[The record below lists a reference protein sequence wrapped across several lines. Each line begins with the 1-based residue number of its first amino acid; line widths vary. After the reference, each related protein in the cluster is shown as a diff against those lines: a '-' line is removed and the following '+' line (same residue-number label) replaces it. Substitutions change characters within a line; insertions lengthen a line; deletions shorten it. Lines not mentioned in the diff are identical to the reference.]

1 MKFEYLDTSIDK
13 VIDSPY
19 ITIKTTYK
27 EALDH
32 LFPLIDRLEF
42 QRNTLKKT
50 QYERLRD
57 DIIVGCVMPPITI
70 AFDDISILDNYNDC
84 KDNKEK
90 IVELLSEKIA
100 NGFILDGIQRL
111 NTLKDASSD
120 QKFDEEGV
128 LYASIIL
135 SDSMNK
141 LLYRMIIL
149 NNGQKPMSVRHQ
161 IEILLNNTVG
171 KLKLDDDYKDYI
183 FTEKASVRND
193 GIRKIKQDVLSKA
206 LLAYSSSSIEI
217 DNQKIIEDKLNEII
231 SRKVVS
237 SNLKDSNVDFEKLLK
252 WLIGMLEQAPTDVEK
267 EKLVKWF
274 NNENNLI
281 GLFVGVSKNNAIID
295 MGIEEFLRLRDN
307 IETAISYLNISK
319 IKLGKFR
326 RSIVSDFSKDF
337 EIYSKEAED
346 QINDYL
352 IEDLK
357 N

>member
-70 AFDDISILDNYNDC
+70 AFDDISILGNYNDC

-90 IVELLSEKIA
+90 VVELLSEKIG

-111 NTLKDASSD
+111 NTLKAASSD

-135 SDSMNK
+135 SD
-141 LLYRMIIL
+141 
-149 NNGQKPMSVRHQ
+149 
-161 IEILLNNTVG
+161 
-171 KLKLDDDYKDYI
+171 
-183 FTEKASVRND
+183 
-193 GIRKIKQDVLSKA
+193 
-206 LLAYSSSSIEI
+206 
-217 DNQKIIEDKLNEII
+217 
-231 SRKVVS
+231 
-237 SNLKDSNVDFEKLLK
+237 
-252 WLIGMLEQAPTDVEK
+252 
-267 EKLVKWF
+267 
-274 NNENNLI
+274 
-281 GLFVGVSKNNAIID
+281 
-295 MGIEEFLRLRDN
+295 
-307 IETAISYLNISK
+307 
-319 IKLGKFR
+319 
-326 RSIVSDFSKDF
+326 
-337 EIYSKEAED
+337 
-346 QINDYL
+346 
-352 IEDLK
+352 
-357 N
+357 

>member
-1 MKFEYLDTSIDK
+1 
-13 VIDSPY
+13 
-19 ITIKTTYK
+19 
-27 EALDH
+27 
-32 LFPLIDRLEF
+32 
-42 QRNTLKKT
+42 
-50 QYERLRD
+50 
-57 DIIVGCVMPPITI
+57 
-70 AFDDISILDNYNDC
+70 
-84 KDNKEK
+84 
-90 IVELLSEKIA
+90 
-100 NGFILDGIQRL
+100 
-111 NTLKDASSD
+111 
-120 QKFDEEGV
+120 
-128 LYASIIL
+128 
-135 SDSMNK
+135 MNK

-183 FTEKASVRND
+183 FTEKSSVRND

-206 LLAYSSSSIEI
+206 LLAYSSSSIEV

-252 WLIGMLEQAPTDVEK
+252 WLIGIIEKAPTDIEK

-281 GLFVGVSKNNAIID
+281 GLFVGVSKNNAIIEI
-295 MGIEEFLRLRDN
+295 GLKEFRMLRDN

-352 IEDLK
+352 FENLK